1 MTPPTSAWGRRPRP
15 SSAAGPSSSAF
26 PDLAASQQVSQT
38 RRSRAARAAWSDA
51 PASSFNPYPSRVEEM
66 NARAS
71 QWRRTG
77 QAPHSDL
84 VPELVLDRHD
94 SLESHTSR
102 QAYASI
108 VVRDKTAPAGASSG
122 GAWASMFHARRTG
135 TAASRTI
142 LQSIRAA
149 ELRQHRPP
157 PLFNDTLDPANDNI
171 HRAIHTFTSRDTDD
185 ERHEAQIAL
194 AACLFDVAASC
205 PSAPDVLASL
215 EGSAHVSRTCTEA
228 LASSVDASIS
238 PYVRVYDRERL
249 TRIVDALTEALS
261 WHVGAH
267 GADTVPESLVYAL
280 SCLYDANAHR
290 TDPLARSRF
299 YVAATELPSIV
310 PAYAAWL
317 QGASNICALP
327 WSLTL
332 GAKAQILAWEAQS
345 AMREAS
351 SEAWSQSAA
360 SWPECGTWPIQVSRA
375 TIVED
380 SFKAF
385 SLASPGMLH
394 RPLRVTFRD
403 EPAQDAGG
411 LRKEWLQVLCD
422 TLQQQAPWF
431 DLSQANEPQMHGL
444 LYLHHTCTDKE
455 IHAAELLGMAVG
467 LALFHQVTVPLRF
480 APALYVML
488 LAMAQGHAPPCTLDT
503 LAQLKPDLAQGL
515 ERLLHA
521 DAAEVEGMHLAWH
534 IDTPHGPHDLR
545 PRGSETGPVQA
556 SEREA
561 YVARLC
567 AYTLLESVQA
577 PLEALAHGFA
587 SVVAPASDRSPL
599 ALLTPHELATQLCGR
614 EEHTLDVEALR
625 AHTDLVGFPDRDAA
639 GAKRIFANLEAFWH
653 VWSTLAPDEQHALLG
668 FITGCA
674 RVPALGVRSLGL
686 RIQHIE
692 LDPMQAA
699 RVPWSSTCTSTLFL
713 PVYAST
719 SELHAKIRIVVRHCT
734 GFGLA

>member
-1 MTPPTSAWGRRPRP
+1 
-15 SSAAGPSSSAF
+15 
-26 PDLAASQQVSQT
+26 
-38 RRSRAARAAWSDA
+38 
-51 PASSFNPYPSRVEEM
+51 
-66 NARAS
+66 
-71 QWRRTG
+71 
-77 QAPHSDL
+77 
-84 VPELVLDRHD
+84 
-94 SLESHTSR
+94 
-102 QAYASI
+102 
-108 VVRDKTAPAGASSG
+108 
-122 GAWASMFHARRTG
+122 MFHVRRTG

-142 LQSIRAA
+142 LQSLRAA
-149 ELRQHRPP
+149 EMRRDLA
-157 PLFNDTLDPANDNI
+157 PLPLNDVLVPANDKI
-171 HRAIHTFTSRDTDD
+171 HQAIRAFTTRDTED

-194 AACLFDVAASC
+194 ATCLFDVAASR
-205 PSAPDVLASL
+205 PSAPDVLAAL
-215 EGSAHVSRTCTEA
+215 EASTLVSRMCTEA
-228 LASSVDASIS
+228 LASSVSASIS
-238 PYVRVYDRERL
+238 PYVRAYDHERL

-267 GADTVPESLVYAL
+267 GADHVPESLVHAL

-290 TDPLARSRF
+290 QDPLAPSRF

-317 QGASNICALP
+317 QGATNICVLP

-351 SEAWSQSAA
+351 SEAWSLSAGP
-360 SWPECGTWPIQVSRA
+360 WPECGTWTIQVSRA

-380 SFKAF
+380 SFVAF
-385 SLASPGMLH
+385 SSASPNMLH

-422 TLQQQAPWF
+422 TLQNQAPWS
-431 DLSQANEPQMHGL
+431 DLSHANEPQMRGL
-444 LYLHHTCTDKE
+444 LYLHHTCTDKDV
-455 IHAAELLGMAVG
+455 HAAELLGMAVG

-488 LAMAQGHAPPCTLDT
+488 LAMAQGRAPSCTLET

-521 DAAEVEGMHLAWH
+521 DAADVEGMHLAWH

-545 PRGSETGPVQA
+545 PRGSQTGPVQA
-556 SEREA
+556 SERDA

-567 AYTLLESVQA
+567 AYALLESVQA
-577 PLEALAHGFA
+577 PLEAFVHGFA

-599 ALLTPHELATQLCGR
+599 ALLTSYELATQLCGR

-625 AHTDLVGFPDRDAA
+625 AHTDLVGFPDPDAH
-639 GAKRIFANLEAFWH
+639 GAERIYANLEAFWH
-653 VWSTLAPDEQHALLG
+653 VWSVLAPVEQHALLG

-686 RIQHIE
+686 RIQHME

-719 SELHAKIRIVVRHCT
+719 AELHAKIRIVVRHCT